1 MEKAFKN
8 PCNLDAGTV
17 ARWVSEG
24 DIEEAEQLATMLS
37 ATLYSLAETIE
48 KNHRALLD
56 TGMSS
61 FLGTAELR
69 LIAKALHTKPHK
81 EGAKSGAQLF
91 AKVLV
96 PGKTSKSKFSARWIA
111 ATAAMNDVTLTEGKV
126 DEFVARLNL
135 LIDNNNKAFE
145 HLRRNGP
152 HDPSDEPDFSFSP
165 AIPKRKV
172 TASQVTYALRNKA
185 KLLEG

>member
-1 MEKAFKN
+1 MEKIFKN
-8 PCNLDAGTV
+8 PCHLEAGTR

-61 FLGTAELR
+61 FLDIAELR

-96 PGKTSKSKFSARWIA
+96 PGKPSKSKFTSRWIA
-111 ATAAMNDVTLTEGKV
+111 ATATMNDVTLTEGKV
-126 DEFVARLNL
+126 DEFVDWLNL
-135 LIDNNNKAFE
+135 LIDKNNKAFD
-145 HLRRNGP
+145 HLLINGP
-152 HDPSDEPDFSFSP
+152 YDPSDEPEFSFSP

-172 TASQVTYALRNKA
+172 TTSQVAYALRNKG